1 MYDFGKVNLIIVI
14 IGTFL
19 LLNNCERG
27 AKKGPFLIG
36 FSQYS
41 SVDPLRDATN
51 KSLLDEAEKYSDI
64 LRIEFTDAQQD
75 PIKQESDIENFLKMG
90 INLLIVAPGEVES
103 VIEAVRKVYNSKIPV
118 ILLDQMLENESYTC
132 FIGVDN
138 SEIGREAGEY
148 AAKILN
154 GKGNIVEIRG
164 LPDSYRTTERS
175 KGFRE
180 IIDKNP
186 EINIIYADFAD
197 WLRPLAITKMEL
209 ALRVYEKIDLVY
221 AHNDPMALGAYL
233 ASRSQGRENQIMFIG
248 IGGLPDPGGGLQA
261 VIDGKLNATF
271 LYPVCG
277 EEAVEY
283 ALKIL
288 NGEKVPKIIRLKPK
302 LITEENAEL
311 FLK

>member
-1 MYDFGKVNLIIVI
+1 MYNLGKVNLVIMI

-27 AKKGPFLIG
+27 VKEGPYLIG

-41 SVDPLRDATN
+41 SVDPLRQAMN
-51 KSLLDEAEKYSDI
+51 KSLLYEAEKYSDI
-64 LRIEFTDAQQD
+64 IKIEFADAQKNS
-75 PIKQESDIENFLKMG
+75 IKQESDIENFLKMG
-90 INLLIVAPGEVES
+90 VDLLIVAPGEAELLS
-103 VIEAVRKVYNSKIPV
+103 EAVRKVYNSEIPV

-138 SEIGREAGEY
+138 SEIGREAGKY
-148 AAKILN
+148 AEKILN

-164 LPDSYRTTERS
+164 LPNSYRTIERT

-186 EINIIYADFAD
+186 EINIIYTDFAD
-197 WLRPLAITKMEL
+197 WLIPLAITKMEL
-209 ALRVYEKIDLVY
+209 ALRKYEKIDLVY

-233 ASRSQGRENQIMFIG
+233 ASRSQGRESQIMFIG
-248 IGGLPDPGGGLQA
+248 IGGLPDPNGGLQA

-271 LYPVCG
+271 LYPTCG
-277 EEAVEY
+277 KEAIEY
-283 ALKIL
+283 ALKVL
-288 NGEKVPKIIRLKPK
+288 NGEKVPKIIRLEAK

>member
-1 MYDFGKVNLIIVI
+1 MYSFGKVNLLIMIIC
-14 IGTFL
+14 TFL

-27 AKKGPFLIG
+27 TKKGPYLIG

-41 SVDPLRDATN
+41 SVDPLRDAMN
-51 KSLLDEAEKYSDI
+51 KSLLDAADKYSDI
-64 LRIEFTDAQQD
+64 LKIEFVDAQQNS
-75 PIKQESDIENFLKMG
+75 IKQESDIENFLKMG
-90 INLLIVAPGEVES
+90 VNLLIVALGEAES
-103 VIEAVRKVYNSKIPV
+103 ISGAVRKVYNSEIPV

-154 GKGNIVEIRG
+154 GKGNIIEIQG
-164 LPDSYRTTERS
+164 LPNSYRTMERS

-180 IIDKNP
+180 IIDKYP
-186 EINIIYADFAD
+186 EINIIYTDFAD
-197 WLRPLAITKMEL
+197 WLIPLAITKMEL
-209 ALRVYEKIDLVY
+209 ALRKYENIDLVY

-233 ASRSQGRENQIMFIG
+233 ASRSQGRESQIMFIG
-248 IGGLPDPGGGLQA
+248 IGGLPDTGGGLQA
-261 VIDGKLNATF
+261 VIDRKLNATF
-271 LYPVCG
+271 LYPACG

-288 NGEKVPKIIRLKPK
+288 NEERVPKIIRLKAK
-302 LITEENAEL
+302 LINEENVEL

>member
-1 MYDFGKVNLIIVI
+1 MYSFGKVNLLIMIIC
-14 IGTFL
+14 TFL

-27 AKKGPFLIG
+27 TKKGPYLIG

-41 SVDPLRDATN
+41 SVDPLRDAMN
-51 KSLLDEAEKYSDI
+51 KSLLDAADKYSDI
-64 LRIEFTDAQQD
+64 LKIEFVDAQQNS
-75 PIKQESDIENFLKMG
+75 IKQESDIENFLKMG
-90 INLLIVAPGEVES
+90 VNLLIVALGEAES
-103 VIEAVRKVYNSKIPV
+103 ISGAVRKVYNSEIPV

-154 GKGNIVEIRG
+154 GKGNIIEIQG
-164 LPDSYRTTERS
+164 LPNSYRTMERS

-180 IIDKNP
+180 IIDKYP
-186 EINIIYADFAD
+186 EINIIYTDFAD
-197 WLRPLAITKMEL
+197 WLIPLAITKMEL
-209 ALRVYEKIDLVY
+209 ALRKYEKIDLVY

-233 ASRSQGRENQIMFIG
+233 ASRSQGRESQIMFIG
-248 IGGLPDPGGGLQA
+248 IGGLPDTGRGLQA
-261 VIDGKLNATF
+261 VIDRKLNATF
-271 LYPVCG
+271 LYPACG

-288 NGEKVPKIIRLKPK
+288 NEERVPKIIRLKAK
-302 LITEENAEL
+302 LINEENVEL

>member
-1 MYDFGKVNLIIVI
+1 MYSFGKVNLLIMIIC
-14 IGTFL
+14 TFL

-27 AKKGPFLIG
+27 TKKGPYLIG

-41 SVDPLRDATN
+41 SVDPLRDAMN
-51 KSLLDEAEKYSDI
+51 KSLLDAADKYSDI
-64 LRIEFTDAQQD
+64 LKIEFVDAQQNS
-75 PIKQESDIENFLKMG
+75 IKQESDIENFLKMG
-90 INLLIVAPGEVES
+90 VNLLIVALGEAES
-103 VIEAVRKVYNSKIPV
+103 ISGAVRKVYNSEIPV

-154 GKGNIVEIRG
+154 GKGNIIEIQG
-164 LPDSYRTTERS
+164 LPNSYRTMERS

-180 IIDKNP
+180 IIDKYP
-186 EINIIYADFAD
+186 EINIIYTDFAD
-197 WLRPLAITKMEL
+197 WLIPLAITKMEL
-209 ALRVYEKIDLVY
+209 ALRKYEKIDLVY

-233 ASRSQGRENQIMFIG
+233 ASRSQGRESQIMFIG
-248 IGGLPDPGGGLQA
+248 IGGLPDTGGGLQA
-261 VIDGKLNATF
+261 VIDRKLNATF
-271 LYPVCG
+271 LYPACG

-288 NGEKVPKIIRLKPK
+288 NEERVPKIIRLKAK
-302 LITEENAEL
+302 LINEENVEL